1 MQWTVEAL
9 PVARLEI
16 VALPVGLRARLL
28 RLMQLIEVHGLDQ
41 VHEPHAKHLERK
53 LWELRAEAPE
63 GIARALCH
71 GDRAARRGAA
81 CLCEKVRQ
89 NPTRRAR
96 PCTSTHEG
104 D

>member
-16 VALPVGLRARLL
+16 DALPVGLRARLL

-53 LWELRAEAPE
+53 LWELRAKAPE
-63 GIARALCH
+63 GIARGL
-71 GDRAARRGAA
+71 
-81 CLCEKVRQ
+81 
-89 NPTRRAR
+89 
-96 PCTSTHEG
+96 
-104 D
+104 